1 MVARKLAAGVAAKK
15 EKKSKRKYKGAK
27 EAELTIVSNCMS
39 KECVKRWFSKTCG
52 REFRIR
58 SVDI

>member
-1 MVARKLAAGVAAKK
+1 MAAGVAAKK

-39 KECVKRWFSKTCG
+39 KECVKRWFSKTWG

-58 SVDI
+58 SVNI